1 MTRAADRMLRL
12 MDRAVE
18 AWQIPILGK
27 AKGRIVVKL
36 LAEHKPRRGLEVGS
50 LLGYSAIL
58 IGANLPRGG
67 RLTCVEANPF
77 LAWISQENA
86 NRAGLAG
93 RVKVMEGD
101 ALRVLP
107 LLRGPVDFL
116 FVDANKED
124 YHDYLRAVEPRL
136 VDGALVVADN
146 TGIFRREVKHYLEH
160 VRTAPWESR
169 EYAVDGDCLEAS
181 IYRKPR
187 GARR

>member
-27 AKGRIVVKL
+27 AKGRIVKRL
-36 LAEHKPRRGLEVGS
+36 LAEHRPRRGLEVGS

-86 NRAGLAG
+86 SRAGLAG
-93 RVKVMEGD
+93 HRFANMEARKRF
-101 ALRVLP
+101 ALKKLNPVT
-107 LLRGPVDFL
+107 LLCD
-116 FVDANKED
+116 EC
-124 YHDYLRAVEPRL
+124 
-136 VDGALVVADN
+136 
-146 TGIFRREVKHYLEH
+146 
-160 VRTAPWESR
+160 
-169 EYAVDGDCLEAS
+169 GDC
-181 IYRKPR
+181 
-187 GARR
+187 